1 MFLAELVS
9 PKSAPF
15 FSSHDV
21 DQCPGADFVSVLLF
35 VVIVLVVL
43 LFLVNEHDVHVTHPP
58 LLLVVIAGAGGRL
71 LLLGLDDR
79 LLVEVLHLIA
89 LVLVMGVD
97 GAAQHTDE
105 VSKKPV
111 TQKYLNK
118 T

>member
-9 PKSAPF
+9 PKSAHF

-21 DQCPGADFVSVLLF
+21 NQGPRADLFPILLLVL
-35 VVIVLVVL
+35 VILVVVL
-43 LFLVNEHDVHVTHPP
+43 LLVNEHDVHVTHPP
-58 LLLVVIAGAGGRL
+58 LLLVVIAGAGGS
-71 LLLGLDDR
+71 LLLGLNDR

-89 LVLVMGVD
+89 LILVMGVD

-111 TQKYLNK
+111 TQKCLNK